1 MYSKIPEKYMNSEY
15 IAWQKPVPS
24 IFLTTVISAFQ
35 IMFWLCRWEAVC
47 IFAFISRETTEGGR
61 EEVEE
66 TAAKN
71 NGNVSILVKYL
82 EY

>member
-1 MYSKIPEKYMNSEY
+1 
-15 IAWQKPVPS
+15 
-24 IFLTTVISAFQ
+24 
-35 IMFWLCRWEAVC
+35 MFWLCRWEAVC